1 MDSNL
6 KRLNARIFW
15 FQPSETN
22 TEAVLRFRRQLFVD
36 KLGWAL
42 SVDGQFEVDEFD
54 VPRTCFVALWQQD
67 KIVGAFRA
75 IRTDLPYLAEKVFP
89 GLAVTRSYPKT
100 SQSYEVSRFGIEP
113 CSNREMVAS
122 TLYALMFHFAL
133 IRRAKSLVA
142 VTDLFHERYLS
153 QRNIRTRR
161 FGPPITYTQQD
172 SRGFKL
178 VAGEIPIASQNQE
191 SLHRILSSL
200 NGVHI
205 HDETLVFGRQ
215 GISA

>member
-1 MDSNL
+1 MESAL
-6 KRLNARIFW
+6 RGLNARIFW
-15 FQPSETN
+15 FHSCEAN
-22 TEAVLRFRRQLFVD
+22 TDSVLRFRRELFVD

-42 SVDGQFEVDEFD
+42 SVSGQFEVDEFD
-54 VPRTCFVALWQQD
+54 APGTCFVALSQNDQ
-67 KIVGAFRA
+67 IVGAFRA
-75 IRTDLPYLAEKVFP
+75 IRTDFPYLAEKVFP
-89 GLAVTRSYPKT
+89 TLAVTRNYPKT
-100 SQSYEVSRFGIEP
+100 SQSYEISRFGIEP
-113 CSNREMVAS
+113 GPNREVIAN

-153 QRNIRTRR
+153 KRNIRTRR
-161 FGPPITYTQQD
+161 FGPPSAYTQQD
-172 SRGFKL
+172 SRSFKL
-178 VAGEIPIASQNQE
+178 VAGEIPIASQDQE

>member
-1 MDSNL
+1 MDSSLTRL
-6 KRLNARIFW
+6 KARIFW
-15 FQPSETN
+15 FHSSDESTN
-22 TEAVLRFRRQLFVD
+22 AVLRFRRQLFVD
-36 KLGWAL
+36 KLGWTL

-54 VPRTCFVALWQQD
+54 VAGTCFVALSQDD

-75 IRTDLPYLAEKVFP
+75 IRTDFPYLAEKVFP
-89 GLAVTRSYPKT
+89 ALAVTRSYPKT
-100 SQSYEVSRFGIEP
+100 SQSYEISRFGIEP
-113 CSNREMVAS
+113 GSNREVVAS

-142 VTDLFHERYLS
+142 VTDLFHERYLA

-161 FGPPITYTQQD
+161 FGPPNTYTQQD

-178 VAGEIPIASQNQE
+178 VAGEIPIASQDQE

-205 HDETLVFGRQ
+205 YDETLVFGRQ
-215 GISA
+215 SISA